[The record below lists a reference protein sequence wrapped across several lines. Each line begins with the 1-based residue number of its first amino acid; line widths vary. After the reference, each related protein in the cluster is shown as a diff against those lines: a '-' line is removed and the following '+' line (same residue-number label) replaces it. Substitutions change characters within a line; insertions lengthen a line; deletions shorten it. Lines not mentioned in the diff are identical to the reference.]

1 MLAERA
7 VAARIKQFQRGVNDR
22 FTHVFMGCL
31 GRRPRFDP
39 VVNHIRASAGRGAGQ
54 CSNSQADDAS
64 GIQEV
69 LVTAQFRT
77 ESLQSTPL
85 AITAISGDTLLQKGI
100 TDVTGLSHV
109 APNVSLTSTGAYGGK
124 TVAAFIR
131 GIGAGNYNY
140 NVEPG
145 VAFMSMMSILDRRT
159 ARCST

>member
-1 MLAERA
+1 MIDSRMSSCAALAGVLA
-7 VAARIKQFQRGVNDR
+7 STLLSTTYAQAQDAAPGNAQ
-22 FTHVFMGCL
+22 T
-31 GRRPRFDP
+31 
-39 VVNHIRASAGRGAGQ
+39 A
-54 CSNSQADDAS
+54 QADDAS

-145 VAFMSMMSILDRRT
+145 VAFYVDDVYL
-159 ARCST
+159 